1 VAGRFAPSPTGPLHL
16 GNLRT
21 ALLAW
26 LAARS
31 TGRRFVVRME
41 DLDPVTASPEHE
53 RAQLA
58 DLAALGLDWDGDV
71 VRQSKRTAVYR
82 AALAD
87 LTARGLTYEC
97 YCSRREIREAAAAPH
112 GDELVYPGTC
122 RDLSATDRARR
133 GERRAPALRF
143 RADAAPIEVVD
154 QLAGRYEGRPTDVV
168 LQRNDGT
175 PAYNLAVVVD
185 DGAQGVD
192 QVVRGDDLLS
202 STPTQVAL
210 QGELGLPTPTYLHV
224 PLVVGPGGARLAK
237 RDGAVTVA
245 DLAGRGASIDDVRGA
260 LLTSIGALAEP
271 GPAGPDALAAAV
283 ETFDVS
289 VLARLGRR
297 PVAVA
302 TLGLPC

>member
-41 DLDPVTASPEHE
+41 DLDPVTASAEHE
-53 RAQLA
+53 RSQLA

-71 VRQSKRTAVYR
+71 MRQSTRTAVYR
-82 AALAD
+82 TVLAD

-97 YCSRREIREAAAAPH
+97 FCSRREIREAAAAPH
-112 GDELVYPGTC
+112 GEEIVYPGTC
-122 RDLSATDRARR
+122 RELSAPQRARR
-133 GERRAPALRF
+133 RRGRAPAVRF
-143 RADAAPIEVVD
+143 RAGSRLIGVTDEV
-154 QLAGRYEGRPTDVV
+154 AGRYEARATDVV
-168 LQRNDGT
+168 LRRNDGT

-185 DGAQGVD
+185 DGAQQID
-192 QVVRGDDLLS
+192 QVVRGDDLLA

-210 QGELGLPTPTYLHV
+210 QRELGLPTPEYVHV
-224 PLVVGPGGARLAK
+224 PLVVGPTRARLAK

-245 DLAGRGASIDDVRGA
+245 DLADRGTSIDLVRGA
-260 LLTSIGALAEP
+260 LLASIGALAEP
-271 GPAGPDALAAAV
+271 QPVGRDALAVAADS
-283 ETFDVS
+283 FDVAA
-289 VLARLGRR
+289 LARLGRG
-297 PVAVA
+297 PIAVA
-302 TLGLPC
+302 TLGVGI